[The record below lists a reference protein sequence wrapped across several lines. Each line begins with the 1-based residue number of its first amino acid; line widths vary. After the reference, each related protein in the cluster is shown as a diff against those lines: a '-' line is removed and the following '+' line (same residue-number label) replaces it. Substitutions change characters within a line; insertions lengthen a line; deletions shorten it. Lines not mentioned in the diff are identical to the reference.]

1 MAEELVSV
9 SSPICLLFFKVYFL
23 HRTVL
28 VRPTSLP
35 SDGNIKTRVNCH
47 KSLYLIGDLPAG
59 LAAIVSNQLV
69 PVLINLLR
77 TEDNMVRIW
86 IIQTMAKLLRI
97 AAIEAL
103 ENDGLEALINLLD
116 VKEDEAIVE
125 FALRAI
131 GEITYPVQ
139 GKIKANNHS
148 RIDIS

>member
-1 MAEELVSV
+1 M
-9 SSPICLLFFKVYFL
+9 
-23 HRTVL
+23 
-28 VRPTSLP
+28 
-35 SDGNIKTRVNCH
+35 
-47 KSLYLIGDLPAG
+47 IGDLPAG